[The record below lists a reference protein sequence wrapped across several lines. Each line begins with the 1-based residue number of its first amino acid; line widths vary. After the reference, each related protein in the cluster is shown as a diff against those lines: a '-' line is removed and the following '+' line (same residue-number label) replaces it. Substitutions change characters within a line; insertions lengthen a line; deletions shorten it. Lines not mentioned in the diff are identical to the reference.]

1 MSRSIDW
8 RALCASADPD
18 FNRRAKRSPAYEFT
32 ASARAY
38 ADNEQDLLGQDVTR
52 RVRTFYEDPNRSIAP
67 SAEEGALAWN
77 GAQLT
82 WRGVQVSWDEDA

>member
-18 FNRRAKRSPAYEFT
+18 FNRRAKRTPAYEFT

-38 ADNEQDLLGQDVTR
+38 ANPEQDLLGQDTTR

-67 SAEEGALAWN
+67 PTRDDALTWN
-77 GAQLT
+77 GGQLT
-82 WRGVQVSWDEDA
+82 WNGIQILWDGEE